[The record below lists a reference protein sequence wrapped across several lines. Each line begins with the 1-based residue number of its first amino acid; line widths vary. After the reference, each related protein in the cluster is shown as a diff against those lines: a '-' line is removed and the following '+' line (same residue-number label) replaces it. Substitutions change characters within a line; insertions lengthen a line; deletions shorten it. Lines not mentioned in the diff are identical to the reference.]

1 VRADFNRLFGDL
13 LSVSLTDHC
22 VDEKGNDV
30 RMMAGMR
37 ATAYDED
44 VDEHDAIDD
53 RIATGVVE
61 KSSAMVG
68 W

>member
-1 VRADFNRLFGDL
+1 
-13 LSVSLTDHC
+13 
-22 VDEKGNDV
+22 V